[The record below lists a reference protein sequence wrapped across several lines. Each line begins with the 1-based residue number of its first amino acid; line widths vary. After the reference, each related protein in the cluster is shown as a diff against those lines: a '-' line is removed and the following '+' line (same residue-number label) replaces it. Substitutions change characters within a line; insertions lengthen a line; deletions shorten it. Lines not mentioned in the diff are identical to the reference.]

1 MAQQMNLFIRPAMA
15 SDAPE
20 IHHIVQLAFA
30 EYASLL
36 GLGPVSYTHLDVYKR
51 QGQT

>member
-36 GLGPVSYTHLDVYKR
+36 GPWAAA
-51 QGQT
+51 QGASGNS